1 MNTQAVAV
9 ISLILFVLTILFGVK
24 KKINLGIL
32 GLAVAFIFGFFVMV
46 EGGSMSSA
54 ALAGQPIISLF
65 PMKIFWPILGIS
77 LMLSVGNVNGTYNI
91 AIKWLVKLAGGRR
104 ALLPV
109 IVFLIMLLVVSLG
122 VGTAG
127 VTVLLCTIAINIAY
141 DQDIDPVFMLMA
153 LLCGCFIGVG
163 SPMSIIGII
172 CNNFSTELY
181 GETIAPDFMYLRALI
196 MSVLCFALVYIGFRG
211 WKLERWP
218 KVKGEEIPKMDHKQ
232 LLTLGGLVVFIVLGL
247 VFGLDLGLCG
257 ILVCAVLLLF
267 NCADQK
273 KVIADVPWSSV
284 LMICGMCMLVGVVSQ
299 AGGMDLMTDVLS
311 KVMTTFTVKPI
322 YALIGGLLGLVS
334 SITSVI
340 LPTMLPTI
348 PDIATS
354 TGVNPYS
361 LFLALAFC
369 ANATCC
375 CPVSSMGAIAYGIMG
390 GKNKWDQDA
399 MFKKMFLWSIILMV
413 FSALMAA
420 VGLCG

>member
-1 MNTQAVAV
+1 
-9 ISLILFVLTILFGVK
+9 
-24 KKINLGIL
+24 
-32 GLAVAFIFGFFVMV
+32 
-46 EGGSMSSA
+46 
-54 ALAGQPIISLF
+54 
-65 PMKIFWPILGIS
+65 
-77 LMLSVGNVNGTYNI
+77 
-91 AIKWLVKLAGGRR
+91 
-104 ALLPV
+104 
-109 IVFLIMLLVVSLG
+109 
-122 VGTAG
+122 
-127 VTVLLCTIAINIAY
+127 
-141 DQDIDPVFMLMA
+141 
-153 LLCGCFIGVG
+153 
-163 SPMSIIGII
+163 
-172 CNNFSTELY
+172 
-181 GETIAPDFMYLRALI
+181 
-196 MSVLCFALVYIGFRG
+196 
-211 WKLERWP
+211 
-218 KVKGEEIPKMDHKQ
+218 
-232 LLTLGGLVVFIVLGL
+232 
-247 VFGLDLGLCG
+247 
-257 ILVCAVLLLF
+257 
-267 NCADQK
+267 
-273 KVIADVPWSSV
+273 
-284 LMICGMCMLVGVVSQ
+284 MICGMCMLVGVVSQ

-311 KVMTTFTVKPI
+311 TVMTTFTVKPI